1 MPNALTKDLEIM
13 FEEYIEGYDA
23 ACVVSMEAEKSYP
36 NPTDMQ
42 RAGDVFYKPQNYHAS
57 VVTGLDVSAAT
68 KTDVIQRMVPTVY
81 RTPDNVVYQLDA
93 KELRDPEHKKRMG
106 QAASTRLA
114 AEIDKNL
121 LSTVALRASIFV
133 KKVST
138 IAWDDGAQA
147 EALMISRGI
156 GAGRDRKLFL
166 NPFDYKDIA
175 KDLGN
180 RAYLGDRSKDAY
192 ERSKVPD
199 IAGFKTF
206 RTDNVYNLAAIG
218 TVTGTTVSGAT
229 SHTVT
234 AMTGD
239 LPTDNRQMAMTVAGA
254 NIANIKNGDTFTLA
268 NSGTPINAVHQIDKS
283 DTGQAMT
290 FRVVSGG
297 GTANLVISPA
307 IIATGP
313 YQNVT
318 AAAANGATLT
328 FLNNA
333 TKPVNAF
340 WAQGAVALDYGKLA
354 FPTGQ
359 GAEVMTATTK
369 NGVPL
374 IMSYAFNHLTGITT
388 CRFTTLYA
396 TTVLDPEQC
405 GLIVANQT

>member
-1 MPNALTKDLEIM
+1 MPNLLTKDLEIM

-23 ACVVSMEAEKSYP
+23 ACVISMEADKSFP
-36 NPTDMQ
+36 EPKSMQ
-42 RAGDVFYKPQNYHAS
+42 RAGDIFYKPQNYHAS
-57 VVTGLDVSAAT
+57 VVTGLDVSAAS
-68 KTDVIQRMVPTVY
+68 KTDLIQRMVPTVY

-93 KELRDPEHKKRMG
+93 KEMRDPEHKKRMG
-106 QAASTRLA
+106 SAASTRLA

-121 LSTVALRASIFV
+121 YATVAARAAIVV
-133 KKVST
+133 KKVGALT
-138 IAWDDGAQA
+138 WDDGAQA

-156 GAGRDRKLFL
+156 GAGRERKMFL
-166 NPFDYKDIA
+166 NAFDYKDIA

-180 RAYLGDRSKDAY
+180 RAYLGDVSKDAY

-206 RTDNVYNLAAIG
+206 RTDNVANVAAIG

-229 SHTVT
+229 SLTPS

-254 NIANIKNGDTFTLA
+254 NIANIKNGDVFTLA
-268 NSGTPINAVHQIDKS
+268 NSGTAINAVHQIDKS
-283 DTGQAMT
+283 DTGQAFT
-290 FRVVSGG
+290 LRVLSGG
-297 GTANLVISPA
+297 GTANLIVTA
-307 IIATGP
+307 LIATGP

-328 FLNNA
+328 FLNTA
-333 TKPVNAF
+333 SKPVNAF

-354 FPTGQ
+354 FPSGE
-359 GAEVMTATTK
+359 GAQVMNATTK

-405 GLIVANQT
+405 GIIIANQT